1 MPESKTFSVD
11 KDTVIRTGPS
21 NQGCGKSK
29 HIYAG
34 HKGNYQYTTF
44 IRFNLNWTD
53 VRKINS
59 AILNIYTDEFDT
71 IGTSGEPGIFNAP
84 TSTDSP
90 RILIYRLND
99 GFSEGNNADGDFDS
113 SDYTSAAIVST
124 TKVGHTMTTA
134 EKGANQL
141 VQIDITDIVRS
152 WAPSSVQGG
161 GRKDNH
167 GIAIKA
173 STDPDRRWSGW
184 SSEHSVAAEQ
194 PTITLS
200 YELGP
205 TIPDEPPGSLG
216 DVLTPAGA
224 VPSVSAFEGGFSDR
238 RATDTLQSV
247 EVQVYDA
254 GHSATVVADD
264 NWIIDSDHGLNND
277 DVIYLTALSGG
288 AGLATFDGYYVVQKT
303 STKFK
308 VSQSKG
314 GSAINITSNGTA
326 TWSKRVHSP
335 GSHTA
340 TNTER
345 VTAHFIFP
353 IVGWTPDTGVT
364 YRWRAR
370 VKDQEGETS
379 PWSALVSFNL
389 TNTAPNDPVL
399 KPVSG
404 TVVDSLSLLKFEGT
418 YSDPNGDALMGW
430 QIQMS
435 DAAPGSPSWDEAD
448 NLLWD
453 TVGYA
458 TLGATSWE
466 DYYSGPALDSGV
478 YYWRARH
485 WDVRDGV
492 SNWVYS
498 SIELSAPFSP
508 EPGSYDNVQANPQA
522 PWRIIIR
529 NLYQADGVT
538 KTAGRGPGQIVAVLE
553 EAKNVGASIVYN
565 SPGELH
571 FTLLKN
577 DPWCSVIEPKQ
588 VHYAVEFYSG
598 NGWQEKFA
606 GVVWDVDAT
615 DTDLVFKGID
625 YLALWDTLIDER
637 YDPLKP
643 EKSYK
648 KNGSYY
654 SNVTLRTVILDQLTW
669 AKKQS
674 DSWVGFIQLK
684 SSNICA
690 MNEKVTVYS
699 TMQPVLSFVSGLI
712 DSHRQGTG
720 KRTRI
725 SVRKNTTGG
734 YELHIVDDPGVI
746 RHDLALHYGEMVQG
760 YRLIYFGDN
769 WANVQHVI
777 GRNRDGVKVTYK
789 TIKGKTFQPSTSVY
803 GRIATVAVMDGVQ
816 DTKDLERRGLQAA
829 IASAKLGKQ
838 IAIGIRTQFL
848 APLQGWDV
856 TDVFPVEIVDEAVN
870 TNALGSGYW
879 ASMACAW
886 EATDVGGQSLVI
898 TLLPREDAS
907 APNPDLLPS
916 DGDIST
922 QPEWQIGWKAPDPT
936 KATSKFWI
944 DQSTGKVYIRN
955 ADNTLTLYAV
965 TGTA

>member
-1 MPESKTFSVD
+1 MPESKTFSVS
-11 KDTVIRTGPS
+11 KDTVVRKGSS
-21 NQGCGKSK
+21 NQGCGNSK

-34 HKGNYQYTTF
+34 KKGNYQYTTYIQF
-44 IRFNLNWTD
+44 GLNWDD
-53 VRKINS
+53 VRKINK
-59 AILNIYTDEFDT
+59 ATLNLYTDEFNT
-71 IGTSGEPGIFNAP
+71 IGTAGEPGLFDAP
-84 TSTDSP
+84 GTGDKP
-90 RILIYRLND
+90 RFYVYRLDD
-99 GFSEGNNADGDFDS
+99 GFTEGNNADGDFDS
-113 SDYTSAAIVST
+113 SDYTTAAVIGTS
-124 TKVGHTMTTA
+124 KVGHTLTTA

-141 VQIDITDIVRS
+141 VQVDITSIVRS
-152 WAPSSVQGG
+152 WAPSKVEGG

-167 GIAIKA
+167 GIAITSSSDA
-173 STDPDRRWSGW
+173 DYRWSGW
-184 SSEHSVAAEQ
+184 AQEHSVAAER

-205 TIPDEPPGSLG
+205 TIPDAPPGTGG

-224 VPSVSAFEGGFSDR
+224 TTPVTAFEGGFTDR
-238 RATDTLQSV
+238 RTTDTLQSV

-254 GHSATVVADD
+254 GHSATVAADD
-264 NWIIDSDHGLNND
+264 NWITDSDHGLENG
-277 DVIYLTALSGG
+277 DVIFLTSLSGG
-288 AGLATFDGYYVVQKT
+288 DGLATFDGYYVVQKT

-314 GSAINITSNGTA
+314 GSAINITSNGSA
-326 TWSKRVHSP
+326 TWSKRVHAP
-335 GSHTA
+335 GVHTA
-340 TNTER
+340 SNSER
-345 VTAHFIFP
+345 TAAHFIFP
-353 IVGWTPDTGVT
+353 IVGWVPTAGTT

-379 PWSALVSFNL
+379 PWSSLISFSF
-389 TNTAPNDPVL
+389 TNNAPNDPVL

-404 TVVDSLSLLKFEGT
+404 TTVPDLSLLKFEGT
-418 YSDPNGDALMGW
+418 YSDPNNDALLGH

-435 DAAPGSPSWDEAD
+435 AVPQGNPAWDDQEAIF
-448 NLLWD
+448 WD
-453 TVGYA
+453 TGFEPDPA
-458 TLGATSWE
+458 GAGWE
-466 DYYSGPALDSGV
+466 DFYGGPALDAGT

-485 WDVRDGV
+485 WDAREGE
-492 SNWVYS
+492 SNWVYA
-498 SIELSAPFSP
+498 SITLNESFSP

-522 PWRIIIR
+522 PWRIVIR
-529 NLYQADGVT
+529 DLYQADGVT
-538 KTAGRGPGQIVAVLE
+538 KTVGRGPGRVVAVLE

-577 DPWCSVIEPKQ
+577 DPWCAVIEPKQ
-588 VHYAVEFYSG
+588 VHYAVEFYSS
-598 NGWQEKFA
+598 NGWQEKYA
-606 GVVWDVDAT
+606 GVIWDVDAT

-669 AKKQS
+669 AHKQT

-684 SSNICA
+684 SANICT

-699 TMQPVLSFVSGLI
+699 TMQPTLSFISGLI

-725 SVRKNTTGG
+725 SVRKTSTGG
-734 YELHIVDDPGVI
+734 YALHIVDNPGVT
-746 RHDLALHYGEMVQG
+746 RNDLALYYGEMVQG
-760 YRLIYFGDN
+760 YRIIYFGDT
-769 WANVQHVI
+769 WANIQHVI
-777 GRNRDGVKVTYK
+777 GRNRDGVKVVYK
-789 TIKGKTFQPSTSVY
+789 TIKGKPFQPSASVY

-829 IASAKLGKQ
+829 IVSAKLGKQ
-838 IAIGIRTQFL
+838 IAIGIRTQYL

-856 TDVFPVEIVDEAVN
+856 TDVFPVKIKDEAVD
-870 TNALGSGYW
+870 TDAMGSGYW
-879 ASMACAW
+879 AAMAAAW
-886 EATDVGGQSLVI
+886 EATDIGGQSLVI
-898 TLLPREDAS
+898 TFMPREDAS
-907 APNPDLLPS
+907 SPDPDLLPS

-922 QPEWQIGWKAPDPT
+922 QPEWQVGWQAPDPL
-936 KATSKFWI
+936 KATSKFFL
-944 DQSTGKVYIRN
+944 DQSTGKVYERN
-955 ADNTLTLYAV
+955 ADNTYTLYSV